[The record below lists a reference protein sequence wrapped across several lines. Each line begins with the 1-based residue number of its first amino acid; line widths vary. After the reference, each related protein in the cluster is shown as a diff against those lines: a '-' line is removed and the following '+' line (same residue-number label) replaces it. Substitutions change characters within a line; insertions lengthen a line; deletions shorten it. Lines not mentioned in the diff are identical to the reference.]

1 MECYESK
8 RTDEWTGLDMT
19 MQTQINNQFK
29 RILND
34 KNGKTNERPTRIL
47 KNTKFLIIRSIMGAL
62 GMKFG
67 N

>member
-8 RTDEWTGLDMT
+8 RTDEWTDLYMT

-34 KNGKTNERPTRIL
+34 KNGKN
-47 KNTKFLIIRSIMGAL
+47 
-62 GMKFG
+62 
-67 N
+67 